1 MMQRLN
7 GLNNGYVGGSPEV
20 PSCSI
25 SCGVITPKKLHINAL
40 EINQW
45 ERPDYWLSLP
55 QINAGEQKFAGLF
68 AVFKGASGNTGATAD
83 SNFAAIRM
91 IGNFIVDWGNGITRA
106 YASNT
111 TAAYTY
117 NFEDISST
125 TETPQ
130 GFRQVIIQAYPQTGA
145 TLTSLIL
152 SDTTGF
158 SFGTNLTGLAGLTL
172 PTNTTYEWLDVK
184 ISGASLSTLTLGNA
198 CAHMHKFEYVGRS
211 SLTSIASMFDGCYSL
226 ERFVGTEWTSNVTN
240 MSRAFQ
246 NCWSLRTL
254 PLLDTQNVTTWFSCF
269 FQAYAFHTV
278 PCFNTSKTTT
288 TYQMFRTCYSLNDV
302 PRFDMRQVTDCVQM
316 FENCKSIESIPM
328 FDIRSV
334 RLMDSMVSGSGI
346 KKFPMLDTS
355 GVTSMSGLFLNCPKL
370 KEIPL
375 LNTSQATSF
384 AFFVSGSGVEIIPD
398 IDTSKGRNFASFARL
413 ATCLKRVPKMSF
425 AGVTGPQGNTP
436 VFQEMFFRCRSL
448 LQIPEW
454 DLSSVNHG
462 PTSLGVGSTGPF
474 NVMFNDMGQIRVL
487 GLKGLQRSI
496 DLSNMTLSPTEL
508 NTFFT
513 NLGGVTLY
521 GGSTINI
528 TNVWG
533 ATAGAGYGV
542 TCNRSI
548 ATSKGWTI
556 IG

>member
-1 MMQRLN
+1 MQRLN

-55 QINAGEQKFAGLF
+55 EINVGEQKMAGLF
-68 AVFKGASGNTGATAD
+68 AVFQGASGNTGSTAD
-83 SNFAAIRM
+83 SNFVRIIASVSS
-91 IGNFIVDWGNGITRA
+91 GNYIVDWGDGVTQS
-106 YASNT
+106 YSG
-111 TAAYTY
+111 TANYVY

-125 TETPQ
+125 TQTPE
-130 GFRQVIIQAYPQTGA
+130 GYRQVIIQVYPQTAGA
-145 TLTSLIL
+145 RL
-152 SDTTGF
+152 TGF
-158 SFGTNLTGLAGLTL
+158 QFTGTNQWFGPLRD
-172 PTNTTYEWLDVK
+172 NTTYEWLDMK
-184 ISGASLSTLTLGNA
+184 IAGASLSSLAVGNA
-198 CAHMHKFEYVGRS
+198 LHHLHKFEYVGPS
-211 SLTSIASMFDGCYSL
+211 SLTTFAFTNCQSL
-226 ERFVGTEWTSNVTN
+226 ERIVGTEWTANVTN
-240 MSRAFQ
+240 ISSAFSG
-246 NCWSLRTL
+246 CRSLRTI
-254 PLLDTQNVTTWFSCF
+254 PLLDTRKVTSF
-269 FQAYAFHTV
+269 FAAFTNCTALHTV
-278 PCFNTSKTTT
+278 PCISTSSATS
-288 TYQMFRTCYSLNDV
+288 TYQMFRTCYALNDV
-302 PRFDMRQVTDCVQM
+302 PRFDMRNVTDCVQM

-328 FDIRSV
+328 FDIPNVRS
-334 RLMDSMVSGSGI
+334 MGSMVAGSGI

-355 GVTSMSGLFLNCPKL
+355 AVTNMNGLFLNCPKL
-370 KEIPL
+370 KEIPNL
-375 LNTSQATSF
+375 NMSENTSFSDMF
-384 AFFVSGSGVEIIPD
+384 AGSGIEIIPD
-398 IDTSKGRNFASFARL
+398 IDTSKGRSFLRFARL
-413 ATCLKRVPKMSF
+413 ATCLKRVPKISF

-454 DLSSVNHG
+454 DLSPVNHG

-474 NVMFNDMGQIRVL
+474 NIMFNDMGQIRVL

-496 DLSNMTLSPTEL
+496 DLTNMTLSPTEL

-542 TCNRSI
+542 TCDRSI